1 MKNLSINLFIA
12 FVFALAGMLPTTEAV
27 AQSDTDL
34 ELAEYYFN
42 QGQYESAKLYYEK
55 IYETNRTNRV
65 YDNYFATL
73 VALEN
78 FDEAEKLAKKKLR
91 ATRNKAEAYLDLGSL
106 YKQFG
111 KYEDASDAFKD
122 ALDELEPGRSNAV
135 RLANEFIKLN
145 EFEWAMKTYEE
156 SRKITRS
163 DYSFNYEIANL
174 QGIMGNH
181 DKMVEAFLDL
191 LLDSPHYIRTVQNSL
206 NRNLNVQEN
215 EENAEMLKSKLLS
228 RTQKYPDATMY
239 NEMLIWLFTQEKNF
253 DAAFIQVRA
262 LDMRQGE
269 DGHRMMNLANMALNN
284 DAYGAAKKSYEYVIS
299 KGKNGAYYISARI
312 GLLRTM
318 KEEVTSNPGVDDAL
332 IVELESRYEETLE
345 ELGKSASTASL
356 MKDLAHIKA
365 FYLGKIDESISL
377 LEEAKELPGVYDKL
391 AAIIKLELGDVLLLK
406 GEIWD
411 ASLLYSQVELDF
423 KEDPLGHE
431 AKFRNAK
438 ISYYTGDFDWAQA
451 QLNVLKAST
460 SKLISNDAI
469 DLSLL
474 ITDNLALDTI
484 TEPMLM
490 FAQADLLAYQNQIDQ
505 AIVKMDSIMTEWP
518 GHSLTDDILMLKA
531 EIYSKRDN
539 YEKAEEFLQRVIDF
553 HFHDILADDAVF
565 QLAEIYDYV
574 YEDHERAKELYQQ
587 ILTEFPGSLYAVE
600 ARKRFRQLRG
610 DTIE

>member
-1 MKNLSINLFIA
+1 MNLLQKYIVVL
-12 FVFALAGMLPTTEAV
+12 VLALAGVFAFSPEAM

-42 QGQYESAKLYYEK
+42 QGEYESAKLYYDK
-55 IYETNRTNRV
+55 IYEQNRTNRV
-65 YDNYFATL
+65 YDNYLATL
-73 VALEN
+73 VALDYFE
-78 FDEAEKLAKKKLR
+78 EAEKLVKKKIR
-91 ATRNKAEAYLDLGSL
+91 STRNKTLAYVDLGSL
-106 YKQFG
+106 YKQFD
-111 KYEDASDAFKD
+111 KQKDADKAFED

-145 EFEWAMKTYEE
+145 EFDWALQTYEK
-156 SRKITRS
+156 SKKITNS
-163 DYSFNYEIANL
+163 DYTYNYEKANL

-181 DKMVEAFLDL
+181 EEMVESFLDL
-191 LLDSPHYIRTVQNSL
+191 LLDSPHYIQTVQNSI
-206 NRNLNVQEN
+206 NRNLNIQEKK
-215 EENAEMLKSKLLS
+215 ENAEMLKTKLLN
-228 RTQKYPDATMY
+228 RTQKYPEATMY

-284 DAYGAAKKSYEYVIS
+284 KDYGAAKKAYEYVVD
-299 KGKNGAYYISARI
+299 KGRNNSYYISARI

-318 KEEVTSNPGVDDAL
+318 KEEVTSKPGADDEL
-332 IVELESRYEETLE
+332 IRELEARYEESLK
-345 ELGKSASTASL
+345 ELGKSASTATL

-365 FYLGKIDESISL
+365 FYLNKTGEAISI
-377 LEEAKELPGVYDKL
+377 LEEAKELPGLYDKIK
-391 AAIIKLELGDVLLLK
+391 ASIKLELGDILLFT
-406 GEIWD
+406 EDIWE

-423 KEDPLGHE
+423 KEDPVGHE

-438 ISYYTGDFDWAQA
+438 ISYYTGDFEWAQA
-451 QLNVLKAST
+451 QLDVLKAST

-484 TEPMLM
+484 TEPMEM
-490 FAQADLLAYQNQIDQ
+490 FAQADLLAYQNRKEASI
-505 AIVKMDSIMTEWP
+505 AKMDSIMENWP
-518 GHSLTDDILMLKA
+518 NHSLTDEILMLKA
-531 EIYSKRDN
+531 DIYTEKGN

-553 HFHDILADDAVF
+553 HFNDILADNAVF

-574 YEDHERAKELYQQ
+574 YNEPQKAKDLYEQ
-587 ILTEFPGSLYAVE
+587 ILLEFPGSLYAVQ

>member
-1 MKNLSINLFIA
+1 
-12 FVFALAGMLPTTEAV
+12 
-27 AQSDTDL
+27 
-34 ELAEYYFN
+34 
-42 QGQYESAKLYYEK
+42 
-55 IYETNRTNRV
+55 
-65 YDNYFATL
+65 
-73 VALEN
+73 
-78 FDEAEKLAKKKLR
+78 
-91 ATRNKAEAYLDLGSL
+91 
-106 YKQFG
+106 
-111 KYEDASDAFKD
+111 
-122 ALDELEPGRSNAV
+122 
-135 RLANEFIKLN
+135 
-145 EFEWAMKTYEE
+145 
-156 SRKITRS
+156 
-163 DYSFNYEIANL
+163 
-174 QGIMGNH
+174 
-181 DKMVEAFLDL
+181 
-191 LLDSPHYIRTVQNSL
+191 
-206 NRNLNVQEN
+206 
-215 EENAEMLKSKLLS
+215 
-228 RTQKYPDATMY
+228 
-239 NEMLIWLFTQEKNF
+239 
-253 DAAFIQVRA
+253 
-262 LDMRQGE
+262 
-269 DGHRMMNLANMALNN
+269 
-284 DAYGAAKKSYEYVIS
+284 
-299 KGKNGAYYISARI
+299 
-312 GLLRTM
+312 M

>member
-1 MKNLSINLFIA
+1 MRNLVKYFFIA
-12 FVFALAGMLPTTEAV
+12 CLIALAGLVPVVDAV

-65 YDNYFATL
+65 YDNYLATL

-78 FDEAEKLAKKKLR
+78 FDEAEKLVKKKLR

-106 YKQFG
+106 YKQFEEF
-111 KYEDASDAFKD
+111 EDANDAFED

-145 EFEWAMKTYEE
+145 EFDWAMKTYEK
-156 SRKITRS
+156 SKKITRS

-181 DKMVEAFLDL
+181 DEMAEAFLDL

-215 EENAEMLKSKLLS
+215 KENAEMLKTKLLS

-284 DAYGAAKKSYEYVIS
+284 DAFGPAKKAYEYVVS
-299 KGKNGAYYISARI
+299 KGKNGSYYIAARI

-318 KEEVTSNPGVDDAL
+318 KEEVTSNPGADDSL
-332 IVELESRYEETLE
+332 ILELEQRYEETLA

-365 FYLGKIDESISL
+365 FYLGKIDEAISI
-377 LEEAKELPGVYDKL
+377 LEEAKDLPGVYDKL
-391 AAIIKLELGDVLLLK
+391 QAVIKLELGDVLLLK

-411 ASLLYSQVELDF
+411 ASLLYSQVEHDF

-438 ISYYTGDFDWAQA
+438 ISYYTGDFEWAQA
-451 QLNVLKAST
+451 QLDVLKAST

-490 FAQADLLAYQNQIDQ
+490 FAQADLLAYQNQTDE
-505 AIVKMDSIMTEWP
+505 AIAKMDSIMTEWP

-531 EIYSKRDN
+531 DIFSKRNN

-574 YEDHERAKELYQQ
+574 YEDQERAKELYQQ

-600 ARKRFRQLRG
+600 ARKRFRQIRG
-610 DTIE
+610 DAIE